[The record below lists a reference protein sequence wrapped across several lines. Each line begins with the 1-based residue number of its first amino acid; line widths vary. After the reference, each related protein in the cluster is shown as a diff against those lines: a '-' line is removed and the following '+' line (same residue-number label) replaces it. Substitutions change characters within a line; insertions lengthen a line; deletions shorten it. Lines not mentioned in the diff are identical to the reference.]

1 MRLQNTT
8 RGTTLA
14 TAIEHARTPLAR
26 MKGLLGRDGLAE
38 GGGLVIEPC
47 TSIHMFFMRFPLDV
61 LFVDDRGE
69 VLRAIPRLQPWR
81 LTRLY
86 PQARYAAELPAGT
99 IARTGT
105 QEGDTVLLSDEAGV

>member
-1 MRLQNTT
+1 MRLHNTT
-8 RGTTLA
+8 RDATLA
-14 TAIEHARTPLAR
+14 SAVEHARSPGAR

-38 GGGLVIEPC
+38 GAGMVIEPC

-61 LFVDDRGE
+61 LFVDGQGK
-69 VLRAIPRLQPWR
+69 VLRAIENLRPWR

-86 PQARYAAELPAGT
+86 PQARFVAELPAGT

-105 QEGDTVLLSDEAGV
+105 REGDTVLLSDAPLA